1 MELEWQGSVQEDG
14 HRQQKHRTSPQ
25 SPPQPGCRGPPFHPA
40 SRTVR
45 AGRKCGPGPLHVLA
59 PDHEHFPQPSGTR
72 PHFVFTHNQFLIK
85 FDFSSHLFRS
95 RSPLDMASTKAG
107 TGWQERK
114 ANRAEPFHRPLLG
127 RESGSGRAF
136 AWRVVLTQGS
146 LFREI
151 SLPSLWNL
159 DRSLPGAKVG
169 SQV

>member
-107 TGWQERK
+107 TGWQEGK
-114 ANRAEPFHRPLLG
+114 QTEQSPSIGLFWEGNRAQDGLLPG
-127 RESGSGRAF
+127 ELFSPKGHCSGRLASQ
-136 AWRVVLTQGS
+136 ASGIWIG
-146 LFREI
+146 
-151 SLPSLWNL
+151 PSQEP
-159 DRSLPGAKVG
+159 R
-169 SQV
+169 